1 MKRTGIVKWREKEI
15 KKELEREE
23 SKEREGGR
31 ERERER
37 ETEREKESDREWKR
51 ERKRERKWEIAR
63 EKEGRKKERETE
75 NVEKYYFVS
84 TDKVSYMHIYTLW
97 DTWHLSGSSLM
108 KSNASVARTYRYLYC
123 SILHEHLFSNKE
135 SDEKIIIILFFMIP
149 LWPYW

>member
-1 MKRTGIVKWREKEI
+1 MAEGRRKCCMKRSVIVKWCEKEI

-23 SKEREGGR
+23 SKERE
-31 ERERER
+31 
-37 ETEREKESDREWKR
+37 REKERKEEREG
-51 ERKRERKWEIAR
+51 ERKKDRR
-63 EKEGRKKERETE
+63 KEGMWKE

-108 KSNASVARTYRYLYC
+108 RSNASVARTYRYLYY
-123 SILHEHLFSNKE
+123 SILHEHSLSNKE

-149 LWPYW
+149 LRPYW

>member
-1 MKRTGIVKWREKEI
+1 MLTGIVKWREKEI

-23 SKEREGGR
+23 SKEIEREEKWGR
-31 ERERER
+31 ERWGERER
-37 ETEREKESDREWKR
+37 ETETER
-51 ERKRERKWEIAR
+51 ERKEEMW
-63 EKEGRKKERETE
+63 KK

-84 TDKVSYMHIYTLW
+84 TDKISYMHIYTLW
-97 DTWHLSGSSLM
+97 DTSHLSGSSLM